1 MAQTVPNG
9 RDTTLNSD
17 SRSLSPGGRVRTAV
31 SPPVTVR
38 PMRTQNRRRLDKVLI
53 TGGAL
58 AVGAV
63 ALVGAVLGD
72 SELRQ
77 FSAAVRAVLKRVARG

>member
-1 MAQTVPNG
+1 
-9 RDTTLNSD
+9 
-17 SRSLSPGGRVRTAV
+17 
-31 SPPVTVR
+31 
-38 PMRTQNRRRLDKVLI
+38 MRTQNRRRLDKVLI

-72 SELRQ
+72 SERI
-77 FSAAVRAVLKRVARG
+77 REM